1 MFRKKENEFQYAPVI
16 VKIIED
22 VTGGGTIA
30 RAELKGVIDEL
41 PPGVIVGVDSNGLY
55 HVLKTA
61 KVIGGTVSAPRIA
74 KNHLLVVGEIISD
87 GTDTLKI
94 ASITKGEEYDTLTFV
109 DGQLTAVG
117 GLIYLAIGI
126 NAAASVTLTGD
137 VGDTLTI
144 SYPSAAGVEEFNGKT
159 VELVQAENDTLAVSY
174 ANGKIT
180 IALADTTA
188 SKNNAAAIQAAIR
201 ALVAAGLDFTGITVT
216 GGAGWDGGQTGAVLT
231 TPSGNLLGGSYTANE
246 TGYKYAPE
254 AITMNKIDT
263 TVANQQSG
271 LLVRGT
277 VNEAVMPYP
286 VDSEIKALMSLI
298 RFV

>member
-55 HVLKTA
+55 HAVKTA
-61 KVIGGTVSAPRIA
+61 KVNAVAA
-74 KNHLLVVGEIISD
+74 ADAVAYKVDKNHTFKIGEAVTNGGALEGAADVISAID
-87 GTDTLKI
+87 KTN
-94 ASITKGEEYDTLTFV
+94 AEYDTITLAGTI
-109 DGQLTAVG
+109 GAAAVG
-117 GLIYLAIGI
+117 DVLVLATAK
-126 NAAASVTLTGD
+126 AAAG
-137 VGDTLTI
+137 
-144 SYPSAAGVEEFNGKT
+144 
-159 VELVQAENDTLAVSY
+159 
-174 ANGKIT
+174 
-180 IALADTTA
+180 
-188 SKNNAAAIQAAIR
+188 AAA
-201 ALVAAGLDFTGITVT
+201 F
-216 GGAGWDGGQTGAVLT
+216 
-231 TPSGNLLGGSYTANE
+231 
-246 TGYKYAPE
+246 KYAPV

-286 VDSEIKALMSLI
+286 VDREIKALMSLI